1 MGREN
6 LKRILLIATGG
17 NHSLRLYGK
26 RTGTE
31 NSSGGLTAICR
42 GYQDFCQVDART
54 NLFDSLLF
62 ASEPKAHGVNIVF
75 GGKVIKEDFHLMEAY
90 DMTLEAT
97 VTKP

>member
-1 MGREN
+1 M
-6 LKRILLIATGG
+6 
-17 NHSLRLYGK
+17 
-26 RTGTE
+26 
-31 NSSGGLTAICR
+31 
-42 GYQDFCQVDART
+42 DART

-90 DMTLEAT
+90 DMMLEAT

>member
-1 MGREN
+1 M
-6 LKRILLIATGG
+6 
-17 NHSLRLYGK
+17 
-26 RTGTE
+26 
-31 NSSGGLTAICR
+31 
-42 GYQDFCQVDART
+42 DART

-97 VTKP
+97 VTKS